1 MLTSQSQTTAL
12 DAMKQRLHAALDD
25 RPVAQILA
33 RHLLQ
38 AHFQPIVKLSSGDV
52 FAHEGLIRGPEGSSL
67 RAPDALFR
75 AARQDGLS
83 MALEKECLACFL
95 ANWPLRGSPMRLFLN
110 LSGHT
115 LLQWW
120 DQWGPE
126 GLAGALGSL
135 SQVAP
140 SLVIEITEHEHVA
153 DVPKLVL
160 AADALRA
167 LGLQFALDD
176 FGDGRS
182 SLRQWAELRPE
193 IVKIDK
199 YFVHDIGQHAV
210 KVQTI
215 KGLVRLAETFGSRLV
230 AEGIETEEELRVV
243 RDLGVELGQGYF
255 LGRPE
260 PQAALEVLPEARR
273 ALQRQEVSVLPQL
286 TRAAAADFSVEKLL
300 IRVPPAPHTIC
311 VQDVAQWFAREPHLH
326 ALALVDGQQRPV
338 GLIHRQSFADRYARP
353 FFKELYDR
361 TPCLPFAN
369 ASPLM
374 LEQGTGLDD
383 LTAVLTSPDQ
393 RYLTEGYIVT
403 EGGAYCGL
411 GTGEQLVR
419 VVTEARIEAARHA
432 NPLTFLPGN
441 IPITE
446 HIRRLL
452 DSRVT
457 FSACYADLNDFKPF
471 NDLYGYW
478 RGDEMIRLLA
488 RTLLAQADP
497 GRDFVGHVGGDD
509 FVLLFQSPDWLQRCE
524 QAVSEFNERALALF
538 DEDAQAQGGIH
549 AEDRQGIRR
558 FFPCTRL
565 SIGVVEVLPGHYD
578 RPEKVA
584 SAAAAAKHA
593 AKMAGRGVIL
603 HG

>member
-1 MLTSQSQTTAL
+1 
-12 DAMKQRLHAALDD
+12 MKQRLHAALDD
-25 RPVAQILA
+25 RPVARILA
-33 RHLLQ
+33 RHLLE
-38 AHFQPIVKLSSGDV
+38 AHFQPIVKLVSGEV
-52 FAHEGLIRGPEGSSL
+52 FAHEGLIRGPEGGSL
-67 RAPDALFR
+67 RSPDALFR

-83 MALEKECLACFL
+83 IALEKECLATCL
-95 ANWPLRGSPMRLFLN
+95 AAWPLQGGTQRLFLN

-120 DQWGPE
+120 DQLGE
-126 GLAGALGSL
+126 QGLVAALGPVAQL
-135 SQVAP
+135 AP

-153 DVPKLVL
+153 DVPNLVL

-199 YFVHDIGQHAV
+199 YFIRDIGQHAV
-210 KVQTI
+210 KVQTV
-215 KGLVRLAETFGSRLV
+215 KGLIRLAETFGTRLV

-255 LGRPE
+255 LGRPQAE
-260 PQAALEVLPEARR
+260 AALTLPALASR
-273 ALQRQEVSVLPQL
+273 ALRLQQVSVLPQL

-300 IRVPPAPHTIC
+300 LRVPAAAHTIC
-311 VQDVAQWFAREPHLH
+311 VQDVAQWFAREPLLH
-326 ALALVDGQQRPV
+326 ALALVDAQNRPV
-338 GLIHRQSFADRYARP
+338 GLIHRQTFADRYARP

-374 LEQGTGLDD
+374 LEQGTGLDE
-383 LTAVLTSPDQ
+383 LTVVLTSPDQ

-452 DSRVT
+452 GNGVT
-457 FSACYADLNDFKPF
+457 FAACYADLNDFKPF
-471 NDLYGYW
+471 NDQYGYW

-488 RTLLAQADP
+488 RTLMAHAEP
-497 GRDFVGHVGGDD
+497 SRDFVGHVGGDD
-509 FVLLFQSPDWLQRCE
+509 FVLLFQSADWLARCE
-524 QAVSEFNERALALF
+524 RAVDEFNQRAIALF

-549 AEDRQGIRR
+549 AEDRQGVQR

-565 SIGVVEVLPGHYD
+565 SIGVVEVWPGLFD
-578 RPEKVA
+578 QPEKVA
-584 SAAAAAKHA
+584 SAAASAKHA
-593 AKMAGRGVIL
+593 AKMTGRGVVL
-603 HG
+603 QG